1 MARTVRL
8 LGLEFADLDTESAAA
23 YLAQRA
29 ATEPF
34 GYVTTPNAGHLVR
47 LRRRPELLPLYQGA
61 MLQLLDCCIVARTAR
76 LAGLTVPR
84 IAPGSDLTTLLV
96 SRYLAAGES
105 ITIVGM

>member
-8 LGLEFADLDTESAAA
+8 LGLEFADRDTESGAA

-47 LRRRPELLPLYQGA
+47 LRRRPELLPQYQGSRA
-61 MLQLLDCCIVARTAR
+61 AAVGDSRVVARTAR

-84 IAPGSDLTTLLV
+84 IAPGSDLMALLV

-105 ITIVGM
+105 ITIVG